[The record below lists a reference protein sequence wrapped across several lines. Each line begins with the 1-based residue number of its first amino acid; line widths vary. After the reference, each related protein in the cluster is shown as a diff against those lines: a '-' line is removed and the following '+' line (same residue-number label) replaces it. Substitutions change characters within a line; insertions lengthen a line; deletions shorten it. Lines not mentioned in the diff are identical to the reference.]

1 MKFLFFK
8 EILNIVTNVLINVTI
23 NVSINLSKTESLVLE
38 IRIIYLKW
46 YKNTKLFLL

>member
-8 EILNIVTNVLINVTI
+8 EILNIVTNVLI

>member
-8 EILNIVTNVLINVTI
+8 EILNIVTNVTI
-23 NVSINLSKTESLVLE
+23 NVSIHLSKTESLVLE